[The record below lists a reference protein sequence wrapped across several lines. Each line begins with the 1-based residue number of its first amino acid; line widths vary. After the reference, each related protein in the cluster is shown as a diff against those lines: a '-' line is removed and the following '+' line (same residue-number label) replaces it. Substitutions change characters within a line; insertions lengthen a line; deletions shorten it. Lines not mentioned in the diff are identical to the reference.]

1 MSEEDRLK
9 GSFLFDVLVVESLG
23 GGGLSGAPLGGGC
36 RAGVT
41 LPFTGLGG
49 SLGGPRTVPP
59 ICPAWSDSKSLVL
72 STLLGFPD
80 TVL

>member
-9 GSFLFDVLVVESLG
+9 GSFLFDDAVVKILG

-41 LPFTGLGG
+41 FPFIGLKVNIEAV
-49 SLGGPRTVPP
+49 SQCLSNIRFCYVRTHMH
-59 ICPAWSDSKSLVL
+59 
-72 STLLGFPD
+72 T
-80 TVL
+80 